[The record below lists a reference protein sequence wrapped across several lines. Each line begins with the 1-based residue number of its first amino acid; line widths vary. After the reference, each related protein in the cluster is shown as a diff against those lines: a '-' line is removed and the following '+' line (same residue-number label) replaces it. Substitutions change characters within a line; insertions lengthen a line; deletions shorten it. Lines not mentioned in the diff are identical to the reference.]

1 MMNRPNVTSTVWGLL
16 FIAVAT
22 VALLG
27 TGGMGLSL
35 ATLSSIAA
43 VVLIGL
49 GALTL
54 LLTRQN

>member
-16 FIAVAT
+16 FIAMAT

-35 ATLSSIAA
+35 ATLSIITA

-49 GALTL
+49 GALIL
-54 LLTRQN
+54 LLSRHN